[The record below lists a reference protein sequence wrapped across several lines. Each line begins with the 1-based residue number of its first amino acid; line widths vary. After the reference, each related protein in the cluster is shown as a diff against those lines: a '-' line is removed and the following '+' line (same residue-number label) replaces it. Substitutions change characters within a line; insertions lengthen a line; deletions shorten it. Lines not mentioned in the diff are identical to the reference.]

1 MAVQQTPPRR
11 NHHAWLHTGDLSPP
25 SSSVLLLLPQLVW
38 LLSPNSFANLV
49 PSLSESPLVV
59 FSLLPLLLSSSAQGP

>member
-1 MAVQQTPPRR
+1 MAAQQTPPRR

-25 SSSVLLLLPQLVW
+25 SSSALPLLQLLVW
-38 LLSPNSFANLV
+38 LPFPNSFATLV